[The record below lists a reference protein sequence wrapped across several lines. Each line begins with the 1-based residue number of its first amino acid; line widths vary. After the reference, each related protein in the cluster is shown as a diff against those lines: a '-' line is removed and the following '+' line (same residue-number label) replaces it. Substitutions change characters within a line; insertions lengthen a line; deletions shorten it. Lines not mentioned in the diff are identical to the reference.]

1 MYAVNNATTPHP
13 RLVSPCPVPAR
24 GILAFLAI
32 TLVAAGCRDAPT
44 DPMVGLVAEDAY
56 AALALGVAFPDPSGW
71 AADQELSPAGARAL
85 ETWRASWDLPVD
97 DGRALR
103 EGTYAPLARALAEGM
118 ATDLVEHELL
128 ILAEAV
134 LRARGL
140 AEEALPPHVVEGI
153 LLAGSQSEGARTA
166 HLVGDAAG
174 TLEALIRGGDALR
187 EVGPEAVA
195 RALQGEVEARLG
207 RVSDADPYS
216 IQDLERLTRLIRGGR
231 QAVDEGDWGLAIRR
245 AFYAKGLLDGN
256 G

>member
-1 MYAVNNATTPHP
+1 MPVDTATTPLP
-13 RLVSPCPVPAR
+13 RLVSPGPITAR
-24 GILAFLAI
+24 GILAFLAVA
-32 TLVAAGCRDAPT
+32 LVATGCRDAPT

-71 AADQELSPAGARAL
+71 AADQALSGAGARAL

-97 DGRALR
+97 EGRALR
-103 EGTYAPLARALAEGM
+103 EGTYAPLALVLAESM
-118 ATDLVEHELL
+118 APDVIEQESVV
-128 ILAEAV
+128 LAEAV

-140 AEEALPPHVVEGI
+140 QAEVLPEHVVEGI
-153 LLAGSQSEGARTA
+153 HRAGSQSESARA
-166 HLVGDAAG
+166 ALRAGDAVG

-195 RALQGEVEARLG
+195 RALQGEVEARMG

-216 IQDLERLTRLIRGGR
+216 VQDLERLGRLVRGGR